1 MNALP
6 ILAVLLLL
14 ADPPPVQM
22 LEAPSMGV
30 WRNARIETRTLTGS
44 LSDAIRA
51 AAPGR
56 DPAWVAY
63 GVRGTEKR
71 MVCCWNSIGQ
81 WKNRPCRS
89 GCVLEG
95 RKDDGGF
102 SISDD
107 GECSGSRDLRVLFR
121 VADGKIG
128 KIRALSDVCPLD
140 AGNLRVVWLEGVDG
154 AKSAAFLEERIAAK
168 RETWD
173 EDDDDEQA
181 LAALAMHG
189 DPAADAALR
198 RFVAPGG
205 SRELRK
211 QAAFWL
217 GNSRGSA
224 GYETLM
230 TVVKDKD
237 SEFREHLTFCFSQ
250 NDDPRATETL
260 LGMAKHDA
268 DSEVRGQAL
277 FWLAQEAGDRAAG
290 AIQDAIEDDPDT
302 EVKEAAVFALTQMP
316 KDEGIPE
323 LIRVAKTNRNPEV
336 RKQAVFWLGQSK
348 DPRAL
353 DFIEGLLR

>member
-6 ILAVLLLL
+6 ILAALLL

-71 MVCCWNSIGQ
+71 MVCCWNSVGQ

-89 GCVLEG
+89 GCALEG
-95 RKDDGGF
+95 RKDGGF
-102 SISDD
+102 SITDE
-107 GECSGSRDLRVLFR
+107 GECGGSRDLRVLFR

-168 RETWD
+168 GDSWD
-173 EDDDDEQA
+173 DDGDDEQA

-217 GNSRGSA
+217 GNSRGSS

-230 TVVKDKD
+230 TFLKDKD
-237 SEFREHLTFCFSQ
+237 SDFREHLTFCFSQ
-250 NDDPRATETL
+250 NDDPRAVETL
-260 LGMAKHDA
+260 IGMAKNDP

-277 FWLAQEAGDRAAG
+277 FWLAQKAGDRAAE
-290 AIQDAIEDDPDT
+290 AIEGAIEDDPDE
-302 EVKEAAVFALTQMP
+302 EVKEAAVFALTQLP
-316 KDEGIPE
+316 EDEGIPE
-323 LIRVAKTNRNPEV
+323 LIRVAKTNRNAEV
-336 RKQAVFWLGQSK
+336 RKKAVFWLGQSK
-348 DPRAL
+348 DPRAI
-353 DFIEGLLR
+353 DFIEELLR